1 MGIVKNAL
9 DSIFPPSAETL
20 MKRGAALAKYND
32 EKLEAREVFNPT
44 SKIAQEP
51 VDPNNPFSSL
61 GIGLKIGS
69 FNFGIATAQDTQK
82 GEKIDYSAF
91 LIQAGTLL
99 RTNKFM
105 CTVFLP
111 SYLARPTSNRAM
123 TYACEAVSIPP
134 QTIETMDY
142 RMNMMPSVKAPVMR
156 NFGNEIT
163 LTFRMYG
170 NNNNTSQK
178 GLSFGISS
186 GDFGLGISAGSQ
198 NQRAN
203 HSMEPR
209 ASMLKWQNSIVD
221 FEGEFAGAS
230 YFDEFSADSTI
241 IVSQLDTASN
251 VVHNMEFIN
260 AYPTV
265 VEGLSYAW
273 EDPGQ
278 YLKQNITFAFSRVV
292 DSYYT
297 KSGGPFDSKKSGLGI
312 GEIFQAISDIATGDL
327 GGIANT
333 LGLGG
338 VLSGNGT
345 EGIAGGVRI

>member
-1 MGIVKNAL
+1 MGFVKDTL
-9 DSIFPPSAETL
+9 DSIFPPSPETL
-20 MKRGAALAKYND
+20 LKRAEAQTDYITKLMAARD
-32 EKLEAREVFNPT
+32 VFNPT
-44 SKIAQEP
+44 SKKTQEP

-69 FNFGIATAQDTQK
+69 FNFGLATAQDNQK

-111 SYLARPTSNRAM
+111 SSLKRPNSSRAM
-123 TYACEAVSIPP
+123 TYACEAVTIPA

-142 RMNMMPSVKAPVMR
+142 RMNMMPAIKAPFFR
-156 NFGNEIT
+156 NLGGEVT

-170 NNNNTSQK
+170 NNTNTAQK

-186 GDFGLGISAGSQ
+186 GDFGFGLSAGGG
-198 NQRAN
+198 NQQGN

-209 ASMLKWQNSIVD
+209 ASMLLWQENIVN
-221 FEGEFAGAS
+221 FENGVS
-230 YFDEFSADSTI
+230 YLDDFSADSSI

-260 AYPTV
+260 AFPTV
-265 VEGLSYAW
+265 VGELSYAW

-278 YLKQNITFAFSRVV
+278 YLKQNITFAFSRIK
-292 DSYYT
+292 DSYDVENINPAGA
-297 KSGGPFDSKKSGLGI
+297 KGGLSLSQILSAVNNVTTGNFGGL
-312 GEIFQAISDIATGDL
+312 AGDL
-327 GGIANT
+327 GVGT
-333 LGLGG
+333 
-338 VLSGNGT
+338 VLSGSGVSL
-345 EGIAGGVRI
+345 GGLTPEN